1 MTDHANAQTPS
12 LDRLIEWLKTQR
24 AKKPNASLRELLGR
38 ATVTPQQLIDL
49 ACVDLMQRRREGIAA
64 VVEDYTQQFPQLTQE
79 APLLDLIDAEIC
91 VAVELNQT
99 PDETEY
105 AKRFP
110 KQAKSIAQLIQ
121 LPPNQLPPNAWSNRS
136 WSNRSWSDRS
146 WSNRS
151 EQPPKKRQLDQP
163 PEEEIDELPDRLGG
177 YRILRV
183 LGHGAMGEVYEA
195 RQVSLDRLVALKTIR
210 NRILHHPA
218 TLARFTREAY
228 SAAQLTHHNIVQ
240 IYDFG
245 EDKGRYFFSMERVAG
260 GTLAELVQR
269 KKRLDPKLA
278 AGYALQAARGLQF
291 AHGHGMVHRDVK
303 PANLLLSEAGVVK
316 VADLGLVKLPD
327 LLSEPK
333 NTGDPSSI
341 TSAMASGTEVTMQG
355 TAVGTPAFMAPEQSL
370 DAAAVDHRADVYSLG
385 CTLFFLLTGLPPFE
399 GTEAADV
406 MKQHAAANPPS
417 LRELNR
423 RVPEN
428 LNRIVARA
436 MAKRP
441 QDRYASTAE
450 MISDLE
456 AYLGIASESGFTPSA
471 DQADQWEKISANFNV
486 QSFPQRIVQRI
497 LPALVVLS
505 LSLLLTTAW
514 FAPSWWLLSPSFLTT
529 AIVTALL
536 LDDRRGGHPL
546 VVSVRRWMTSLHWSD
561 WSLGLVASAVMI
573 LVILLTGGTIGLVI
587 GVTGGGLL
595 GTLFHFAAVRPAHES
610 QSKPLAIAERFIRNL
625 RILGADEE
633 GIQRMVARY
642 SGTRWQPLF
651 ESLFGYQELGMMREQ
666 VQRDPSFP
674 VSTSSLSIADMLCAK
689 FDARTEANRIRRDQR
704 RLFKIERRGLQ
715 CQGIGT
721 DEAREQAWQIAAAV
735 VAEAKRP
742 SQQDANAG
750 IVAEAKRQRIKVM
763 LADARS
769 GKYRHP
775 KIRSNPIKIVCG
787 GQTRLVTGM
796 ILVAVF
802 AIWGN
807 QNGVFEPIQQ
817 LDAFSDLRSGQLDLE
832 EVSSAFRNTAAATSN
847 PEGVTNT
854 HLLGSHPWSVGI
866 AGLLLMLSAFV
877 SGWRMTPPAI
887 AASIIVLYG
896 PNLGIPKLYQLTP
909 WMVSA
914 IVGIMIYVPGVI
926 WGESPADSS

>member
-1 MTDHANAQTPS
+1 MTDHTNAQPPS
-12 LDRLIEWLKTQR
+12 AEQPPSAKQSPSVDRLIQWLKTQR
-24 AKKPNASLRELLGR
+24 VKKPDASLKELIGK

-64 VVEDYTQQFPQLTQE
+64 VVEDYTQQFPLLNQE

-91 VAVELNQT
+91 VLVELNQ
-99 PDETEY
+99 PPNDSDY

-110 KQAKSIAQLIQ
+110 NQARSIAQLIQ
-121 LPPNQLPPNAWSNRS
+121 LSQNQLPQN
-136 WSNRSWSDRS
+136 SWSDRS
-146 WSNRS
+146 
-151 EQPPKKRQLDQP
+151 EEPPKKQPLDQP
-163 PEEEIDELPDRLGG
+163 LKEEIAETPDRLGG

-183 LGHGAMGEVYEA
+183 LGHGAMGDVYEA
-195 RQVSLDRLVALKTIR
+195 KQVSLDRLVALKTIR
-210 NRILHHPA
+210 NRILHHPV

-269 KKRLDPKLA
+269 KRRLDPKLA

-291 AHGHGMVHRDVK
+291 AHRHGMVHRDVK

-327 LLSEPK
+327 LMSEPK
-333 NTGDPSSI
+333 TAEDPSSI

-385 CTLFFLLTGLPPFE
+385 CTLYYMLSGLPPFQA
-399 GTEAADV
+399 TEVADV

-423 RVPEN
+423 RVSEN

-441 QDRYASTAE
+441 QDRYASAAE

-456 AYLGIASESGFTPSA
+456 AYLGITAENGFTPSA
-471 DQADQWEKISANFNV
+471 DQADQWEKISANFNLH
-486 QSFPQRIVQRI
+486 SIPQRIVQGM
-497 LPALVVLS
+497 LPTLFLLS
-505 LSLLLTTAW
+505 FSLLLATAW
-514 FAPSWWLLSPSFLTT
+514 YAPSWWFLSPGFLIS
-529 AIVTALL
+529 AIVTTLL
-536 LDDRRGGHPL
+536 LDNRRGGHPL
-546 VVSVRRWMTSLHWSD
+546 VVSVRRWVTSLHWSD
-561 WSLGLVASAVMI
+561 WILGLLASGFMM

-587 GVTGGGLL
+587 GMTGGGLL
-595 GTLFHFAAVRPAHES
+595 GSLFHLIAVRPVQEK
-610 QSKPLAIAERFIRNL
+610 QSKPLAVAERFIRNL

-651 ESLFGYQELGMMREQ
+651 ESLFGYPELVMMREQ

-674 VSTSSLSIADMLCAK
+674 ASTSLISLAEIFCAK
-689 FDARTEANRIRRDQR
+689 FDARAEANRIRRDQR

-715 CQGIGT
+715 CEGVGA

-735 VAEAKRP
+735 VAEAKKP
-742 SQQDANAG
+742 SPRDEHAG
-750 IVAEAKRQRIKVM
+750 IVAEAKRQRIKAM

-775 KIRSNPIKIVCG
+775 KIRSHPIKVVCG
-787 GQTRLVTGM
+787 GQTRLLAGM
-796 ILVAVF
+796 ILLAVF
-802 AIWGN
+802 AIWGSRH
-807 QNGVFEPIQQ
+807 GLFEPIQQ
-817 LDAFSDLRSGQLDLE
+817 LDALSDLRSGQLDLE
-832 EVSSAFRNTAAATSN
+832 EVSSAFRDTAAATFN
-847 PEGVTNT
+847 PDGATDAN
-854 HLLGSHPWSVGI
+854 LLASHPWSVGI
-866 AGLLLMLSAFV
+866 AGLLLMFSAFV

-887 AASIIVLYG
+887 AATIMILYG
-896 PNLGIPKLYQLTP
+896 PSLGIPHLYQLTP
-909 WMVSA
+909 WMVSVLA
-914 IVGIMIYVPGVI
+914 GMIIYLPGII
-926 WGESPADSS
+926 WGESPTDSI